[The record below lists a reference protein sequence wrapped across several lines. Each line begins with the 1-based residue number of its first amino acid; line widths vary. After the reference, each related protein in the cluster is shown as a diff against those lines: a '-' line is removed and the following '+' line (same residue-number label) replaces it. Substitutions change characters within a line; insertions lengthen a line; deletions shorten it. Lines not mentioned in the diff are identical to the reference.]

1 MSDVAQDETE
11 ASEET
16 SEEKPVHVIEARGL
30 VKTYGNK
37 TVVNRVDLEIK
48 TGEVVGL
55 LGPNGAGKT
64 TTFYMIAGL
73 VEATRGFVLLNR
85 KTITHLKV
93 HRRARL
99 GIGYLPQEPSVFKK
113 LSVWQNVQAVAETL
127 SLNRRQR
134 KEVIEK
140 QLSDL
145 GLLSLARQKAYT
157 LSGGERRRLEIAR
170 CLVTQPEFILMDE
183 PFAGVDPINVNEVK
197 NIARDLR
204 KRGIGILITDHNVRD
219 TLDIVDRA
227 YLIHEGKVLAS
238 GDRDFLINDPKSRKL
253 YLGENFN
260 L

>member
-1 MSDVAQDETE
+1 MSEVEQ
-11 ASEET
+11 EEP
-16 SEEKPVHVIEARGL
+16 KPVEEEPEKEPNMIEARGL
-30 VKTYGNK
+30 VKTYGTK
-37 TVVNRVDLEIK
+37 TVVNGASLDIG

-99 GIGYLPQEPSVFKK
+99 GIGYLPQEPSVFRK
-113 LSVWQNVQAVAETL
+113 LTVW
-127 SLNRRQR
+127 RQR
-134 KEVIEK
+134 KALIES

-145 GLLSLARQKAYT
+145 GLSSLAKQKAYT

-170 CLVTQPEFILMDE
+170 CLVTQPEFVLMDE
-183 PFAGVDPINVNEVK
+183 PFAGVDPINVAEVQK
-197 NIARDLR
+197 IVLALK

-219 TLDIVDRA
+219 TLAIVDRA

-260 L
+260 M

>member
-1 MSDVAQDETE
+1 MSDVVEEVDPSAAPE
-11 ASEET
+11 A
-16 SEEKPVHVIEARGL
+16 EKEQHIIEARGL
-30 VKTYGNK
+30 VKVYGPR
-37 TVVNRVDLEIK
+37 TVVNRANLEIK

-73 VEATRGFVLLNR
+73 VEATRGYVLLNK
-85 KTITHLKV
+85 KTVTHLKV

-113 LSVWQNVQAVAETL
+113 LTVWQNVQAVAEML

-140 QLSDL
+140 QLDDL
-145 GLLSLARQKAYT
+145 GLLSLAKQKAYT

-170 CLVTQPEFILMDE
+170 CLVMNPEFVLMDE
-183 PFAGVDPINVNEVK
+183 PFAGVDPINVAEVQK
-197 NIARDLR
+197 IVLKLK

-219 TLDIVDRA
+219 TLAIVDRA
-227 YLIHEGKVLAS
+227 YLIHQGEVLAS
-238 GDRDFLINDPKSRKL
+238 GDRDFLVNDPKSRKL
-253 YLGENFN
+253 YLGEDFN
-260 L
+260 M